1 MLAVEPACQ
10 LTMTAPPLTVAVT
23 FIAAGNPGVEP
34 PEPVTVTVILACA
47 DPAEFV
53 AVSVYVVVVFGE
65 TELEAALVT
74 SPMPE
79 SIVID
84 VAPLTLQVS
93 ALLEPAAIVDGDA
106 VKDEITGTLTEPRRS
121 DCFCQYKCADAVPV
135 RS

>member
-23 FIAAGNPGVEP
+23 FIGAGNPGVEP
-34 PEPVTVTVILACA
+34 PEPVTVTVTLACA

-65 TELEAALVT
+65 TDADATLVT
-74 SPMPE
+74 SPGPA

-84 VAPLTLQVS
+84 VAPLMLHVR
-93 ALLEPAAIVDGDA
+93 ALLEPAAMVDGDA
-106 VKDEITGTLTEPRRS
+106 VKDEITGAPTEPRRS
-121 DCFCQYKCADAVPV
+121 DCFCQYKCADPVPV